1 MLLLFCNTTLQPG
14 VADVDARGMS
24 ESPQAPRLS
33 PRPIP
38 SADLPAAMDTATAM
52 GETLNRL
59 LDQSIRSVVH
69 ALREVDTRRANAD
82 VALLDESTRAL
93 AKATSDLANV
103 SELVHAAMQGANIPL
118 GSSLSA
124 ARQQTTI
131 AAVVAHAIDVVAP
144 EAKLN
149 DIQIHCDLS
158 PQVQSLPSGPL
169 YAVVLAGLRN
179 AIAAICDVGR
189 AGHVDIQAHL
199 RTAKD
204 GFDVIEFHIR
214 DDGVG
219 PPRGID
225 PFTWEAGTPSSRGLL
240 ICKTLIDAARGTIR
254 LERVDPSNHSRPGAL
269 LRFSI
274 PKPAEYSNTTI
285 PPRSPE
291 ERGNGRNAA

>member
-1 MLLLFCNTTLQPG
+1 
-14 VADVDARGMS
+14 
-24 ESPQAPRLS
+24 
-33 PRPIP
+33 
-38 SADLPAAMDTATAM
+38 MDSTTAM

-69 ALREVDTRRANAD
+69 ALREVDTHRANSD
-82 VALLDESTRAL
+82 ALHLDESTRAL
-93 AKATSDLANV
+93 AKATSDLSNV

-131 AAVVAHAIDVVAP
+131 AAVVAHAIDVVSP

-158 PQVQSLPSGPL
+158 PQIQSLPSGPL

-225 PFTWEAGTPSSRGLL
+225 PFAWEAGTPAARGLL
-240 ICKTLIDAARGTIR
+240 ICKTLIDAARGTIK

-285 PPRSPE
+285 APRTPE
-291 ERGNGRNAA
+291 DRSNDRSAA